1 MSDLVPRMDLISD
14 LQSRG
19 CAHLLL
25 LILSHLNSWDL
36 SAFGLVCESWA
47 DILRTV
53 FWPERVVR
61 LQLAANKLN
70 GIYSAESY
78 SWDK

>member
-1 MSDLVPRMDLISD
+1 MAISARPEIPAQVARVAV
-14 LQSRG
+14 LARLG
-19 CAHLLL
+19 GLAR
-25 LILSHLNSWDL
+25 
-36 SAFGLVCESWA
+36 SA
-47 DILRTV
+47 R
-53 FWPERVVR
+53 PERVVR